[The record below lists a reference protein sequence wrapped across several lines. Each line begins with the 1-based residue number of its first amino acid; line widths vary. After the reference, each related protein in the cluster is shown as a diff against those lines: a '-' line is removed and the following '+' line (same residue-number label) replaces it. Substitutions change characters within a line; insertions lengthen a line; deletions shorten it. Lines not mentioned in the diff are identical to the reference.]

1 MSPKRKESKTVV
13 NIKRNQQLKVLFRD
27 SIIFD
32 LSIYA
37 FCQRAGIATVAGKDV
52 PSADHQS
59 LIPVTKAKC
68 KNRSPIVLRPLK
80 QKLKESAED
89 EFVPSPAIF
98 ADVVRSCLLLSR
110 ARIYLL
116 S

>member
-37 FCQRAGIATVAGKDV
+37 FCQRAGIANVAGKVV
-52 PSADHQS
+52 PSADAQS
-59 LIPVTKAKC
+59 LILVRKAKC
-68 KNRSPIVLRPLK
+68 NDRCPIVFGQPK
-80 QKLKESAED
+80 QKFKESAEA
-89 EFVPSPAIF
+89 EFVPSP
-98 ADVVRSCLLLSR
+98 CH
-110 ARIYLL
+110 IYY
-116 S
+116 